1 VIYATLGV
9 YPDEA
14 YGSLLGN
21 YERMIFQLPN
31 SFVQSFWLRI
41 GAGPWVGWVMKGT
54 NYVSTISLLIGRRGT
69 HLETGAGV
77 LFTYNSYWGKFDPI
91 VNDRYL
97 AGNISFLLKYLF

>member
-41 GAGPWVGWVMKGT
+41 GAGPWVEWVMKGT
-54 NYVSTISLLIGRRGT
+54 
-69 HLETGAGV
+69 
-77 LFTYNSYWGKFDPI
+77 KFPP
-91 VNDRYL
+91 YHY
-97 AGNISFLLKYLF
+97 S